1 MALAESVDGQS
12 FGALPPSRVIPAG
25 RENGT
30 ELGNALRAFR
40 SAFIGVGVMSCMIN
54 LLYLTGSLFML
65 EVYDRVLP
73 SRSVPTLVGLAVLA
87 GGLFIAQGVLDLI
100 RGRILGRIGTALD
113 EALNSRVFDTIVR
126 LPLTM
131 GARNEGLQP
140 LRDLD
145 NVRSFLSGMGPGAFF
160 DLPWLPFYL
169 AICFAFH
176 VVIGL
181 TALVGAVI
189 LVTLTLMTEFMSRR
203 PAREAIGL
211 AARRNDLAATSRRNA
226 EVLVAMGMAG
236 RMTRRWTEA
245 NQTYLAGNQR
255 ASDVTGGLGAIAK
268 VMRMT
273 LQSAVLAVGAYLVIH
288 QEATAGII
296 IAGSIL
302 SARALAPVDLAIAHW
317 KSFVA
322 ARQSWHRLSGLLQS
336 MPARIAQTMLQS
348 PSSRLSVEAVSI
360 TAPGEQKVIVQDVT
374 FALAAGNGLGVIG
387 PSGSGK
393 SSLVRALVGVWQP
406 ARGKVRLDGA
416 ALDQWSPDVLGRH
429 VGYLPQD
436 VELFAGTVAQNI
448 GRFDPEASSETIIAA
463 AKEAG
468 VHEMIIKM
476 RDGYD
481 TQVGEQ
487 GTALSAGQAQRV
499 ALARALYGNPFLIVL
514 DEPNSNLDTEGD
526 EALRRAIRAARERGA
541 IVVVVAH
548 RPIGIEALDQVLILR
563 DGRMQALGPKET
575 VLGQALQ
582 RVASPS
588 PIKIVAD
595 AGVAR

>member
-1 MALAESVDGQS
+1 MAAAPGVRRS
-12 FGALPPSRVIPAG
+12 
-25 RENGT
+25 
-30 ELGNALRAFR
+30 ELGDALRACR
-40 SAFIGVGVMSCMIN
+40 SAFIGVGIMSCMIN

-87 GGLFIAQGVLDLI
+87 GGLYMAQGVLDLI
-100 RGRILGRIGTALD
+100 RIRILGRIGTALD
-113 EALNSRVFDTIVR
+113 ESLNSRVFDTIVR
-126 LPLTM
+126 LPLTA

-145 NVRSFLSGMGPGAFF
+145 NIRSFLSGMGPGAFF

-176 VVIGL
+176 VMIGL
-181 TALVGAVI
+181 TALVGAII
-189 LVTLTLMTEFMSRR
+189 LVTLTVVTEFMSRR
-203 PAREAIGL
+203 PAREALGL

-226 EVLVAMGMAG
+226 EVLVAMGMSG
-236 RMTRRWTEA
+236 RLNKRWGEA
-245 NQTYLAGNQR
+245 NQKYLVGNQR
-255 ASDVTGGLGAIAK
+255 ASDVSGGLGAIAK

-317 KSFVA
+317 KGFVA
-322 ARQSWHRLSGLLQS
+322 ARQSWHRLNRLLESLPAQTAQTLLQN
-336 MPARIAQTMLQS
+336 
-348 PSSRLSVEAVSI
+348 PSSRLAVEGVSI
-360 TAPGEQKVIVQDVT
+360 APPGDQKIVVQDVT
-374 FALAAGNGLGVIG
+374 FTLEAGNGLGVIG

-406 ARGKVRLDGA
+406 FRGKVRLDGA
-416 ALDQWSPDVLGRH
+416 ALDQWSSDVLGRH

-436 VELFAGTVAQNI
+436 VELFAGSVAQNI
-448 GRFDPEASSETIIAA
+448 CRFDPEAGSEAIIAA

-468 VHEMIIKM
+468 VHQMIIKM

-481 TQVGEQ
+481 TQIGEQ
-487 GTALSAGQAQRV
+487 GTSLSAGQAQRV
-499 ALARALYGNPFLIVL
+499 ALARALYGDPFLIVL

-526 EALRRAIRAARERGA
+526 EALTRAVRAARERGA

-548 RPIGIEALDQVLILR
+548 RPVGIEAVDMLLVLKE
-563 DGRMQALGPKET
+563 GRMHAFGPKDT
-575 VLGQALQ
+575 VLGQVLQ
-582 RVASPS
+582 RVAP
-588 PIKIVAD
+588 PTATPPAIKIVSE
-595 AGVAR
+595 AGAAKS

>member
-1 MALAESVDGQS
+1 MAAAPVRRS
-12 FGALPPSRVIPAG
+12 
-25 RENGT
+25 
-30 ELGNALRAFR
+30 ELGDALHACRG
-40 SAFIGVGVMSCMIN
+40 AFIGVAVMSCMIN
-54 LLYLTGSLFML
+54 LLYLTGSIFML

-73 SRSVPTLVGLAVLA
+73 SRSVPTLVGLVILA
-87 GGLFIAQGVLDLI
+87 AGLYIAQGVLDLI
-100 RGRILGRIGTALD
+100 RGRVLIRIGTSLD
-113 EALNSRVFDTIVR
+113 EALNARVFDTVVR
-126 LPLTM
+126 LPLTA
-131 GARNEGLQP
+131 GSRNEGLQP

-145 NVRSFLSGMGPGAFF
+145 NVRAFLSGMGPGAFF

-176 VVIGL
+176 VMIGL
-181 TALVGAVI
+181 TALIGAII
-189 LVTLTLMTEFMSRR
+189 LVTLTVVTEYMSRM
-203 PAREAIGL
+203 PARQAMGL

-226 EVLVAMGMAG
+226 EVLVAMGMSG
-236 RMTRRWTEA
+236 RLTRRWSEA
-245 NQTYLAGNQR
+245 NQNYLSGNQR
-255 ASDVTGGLGAIAK
+255 ASDVAGGLGAIAK

-317 KSFVA
+317 KSFVL
-322 ARQSWHRLSGLLQS
+322 ARESWHRLNRLLDQL
-336 MPARIAQTMLQS
+336 PAQASQTKLHD
-348 PSSRLSVEAVSI
+348 PSKTLSVEGVSI
-360 TAPGEQKVIVQDVT
+360 VPPGDQRLIVQDVS
-374 FALAAGNGLGVIG
+374 FALQAGNGLGVIG

-406 ARGKVRLDGA
+406 VRGKVRLDGA
-416 ALDQWSPDVLGRH
+416 ALDQWSSDVLGRH

-436 VELFAGTVAQNI
+436 VELFAGSVAQNI
-448 GRFDPEASSETIIAA
+448 CRFDPEASSETIIAA

-481 TQVGEQ
+481 TQIGEQ

-499 ALARALYGNPFLIVL
+499 ALARALFADPFLIVL

-526 EALRRAIRAARERGA
+526 EALTRAVRAARERGA

-548 RPIGIEALDQVLILR
+548 RPIGIEAVDQLLVLR
-563 DGRMQALGPKET
+563 DGRMQAFGPKDQ
-575 VLGQALQ
+575 VLGQVLQ
-582 RVASPS
+582 RVTPPS
-588 PIKIVAD
+588 PIKIVSD
-595 AGVAR
+595 GGVAKS

>member
-1 MALAESVDGQS
+1 MAAAPGVR
-12 FGALPPSRVIPAG
+12 PS
-25 RENGT
+25 
-30 ELGNALRAFR
+30 ELGEALRACR
-40 SAFIGVGVMSCMIN
+40 TAFIGVGVMSCMIN

-73 SRSVPTLVGLAVLA
+73 SRSVPTLVGLIILA
-87 GGLFIAQGVLDLI
+87 GGLYIAQGILDLI
-100 RGRILGRIGTALD
+100 RGRILGRIGTSLD
-113 EALNSRVFDTIVR
+113 EALNARVFDIVVR
-126 LPLTM
+126 LPLTT

-145 NVRSFLSGMGPGAFF
+145 NVRSFLGGMGPGAFF

-176 VVIGL
+176 VLIGV

-189 LVTLTLMTEFMSRR
+189 LVTLTVMTEFMSRT
-203 PAREAIGL
+203 PAREALGL
-211 AARRNDLAATSRRNA
+211 AARRNDLAAASRRNA
-226 EVLVAMGMAG
+226 EVLVAMGMSG
-236 RMTRRWTEA
+236 RLSRRWSKA
-245 NQTYLAGNQR
+245 NQNYLDGNQR
-255 ASDVTGGLGAIAK
+255 ASDVSGGLSAAAK
-268 VMRMT
+268 VMRMM

-302 SARALAPVDLAIAHW
+302 AARALAPVDLAIAHW

-322 ARQSWHRLSGLLQS
+322 ARQSWHRLNRLLDS
-336 MPARIAQTMLQS
+336 MPARATPTLLQN
-348 PSSRLSVEAVSI
+348 PSSRLSVEAVSLVP
-360 TAPGEQKVIVQDVT
+360 PGDQRLIVQDVT
-374 FALAAGNGLGVIG
+374 FALTAGNGLGIIG

-406 ARGKVRLDGA
+406 ARGKVRVDGA
-416 ALDQWSPDVLGRH
+416 ALDQWSSDVLGRH
-429 VGYLPQD
+429 IGYLPQD
-436 VELFAGTVAQNI
+436 VELFAGSVAQNI
-448 GRFDPEASSETIIAA
+448 CRFDPEATSESIIGA

-476 RDGYD
+476 REGYD
-481 TQVGEQ
+481 TQIGEQ

-499 ALARALYGNPFLIVL
+499 ALARALYGDPFLIVL

-526 EALRRAIRAARERGA
+526 EALTRAIRGARERGA

-548 RPIGIEALDQVLILR
+548 RPIGIEAVDQLLVLR
-563 DGRMQALGPKET
+563 DGRMQAFGPKET
-575 VLGQALQ
+575 VLAQVLQQ
-582 RVASPS
+582 RVAAPS
-588 PIKIVAD
+588 PIKIVSEG
-595 AGVAR
+595 GVSKS